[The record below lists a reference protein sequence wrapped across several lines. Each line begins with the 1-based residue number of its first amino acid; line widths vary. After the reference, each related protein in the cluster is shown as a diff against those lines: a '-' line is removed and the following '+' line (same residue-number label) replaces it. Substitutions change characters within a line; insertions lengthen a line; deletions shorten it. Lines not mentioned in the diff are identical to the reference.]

1 MMNILTLDLVSKHYE
16 KQRAALQDVSLRMGP
31 GVWGFVGPNG
41 AGKTTLLR
49 ILATLLVPT
58 RGSVS
63 WGEQD
68 IVRQPQALRREL
80 GFLPQDFGTYPQLT
94 AAEFLRY
101 IGELKGLRGSVLRQ
115 RVESVLD
122 MVNLTADAG
131 RRLRSYSGGMIRR
144 IGIAQALLNDPRV
157 LILDEPTVGLD
168 PAERVRFREVI
179 ASLQGEHLVILSTHI
194 ITDVEVMATDLV
206 LLNQGRMLWNGT
218 PTALQND
225 AAGVVWEVTLD
236 PATFEHLR
244 VTFQVS
250 QAIRRGN
257 QVETRLVTAAQPHPD
272 ALQVEP
278 SLEEAYLYLA
288 GAQGTQQAGQQII
301 ATR

>member
-1 MMNILTLDLVSKHYE
+1 MKTLVFDQVSKRYE
-16 KQRAALQDVSLRMGP
+16 KNRLALQNVSLRMGP

-63 WGEQD
+63 WDGQD
-68 IVRQPQALRREL
+68 MVRHPQALRRDL
-80 GFLPQDFGTYPQLT
+80 GFLPQDFGTYPQLS
-94 AAEFLRY
+94 AFEFLRY
-101 IGELKGLRGSVLRQ
+101 IGELKGLSGSVLRQ
-115 RVESVLD
+115 RIEYVLNL
-122 MVNLTADAG
+122 VNLSHDAG
-131 RRLRSYSGGMIRR
+131 RRLSSYSGGMIRR
-144 IGIAQALLNDPRV
+144 VGIAQALLNDPKI

-168 PAERVRFREVI
+168 PAERVRFREAI

-206 LLNQGRMLWNGT
+206 LLNEGQILWNGT
-218 PTALQND
+218 PTALLRD
-225 AAGVVWEVTLD
+225 AASSVWEVTLD
-236 PATFEHLR
+236 PTTFEQLR
-244 VTFQVS
+244 TTFQVS

-257 QVETRLVTAAQPHPD
+257 HVETRLIASHQPHV
-272 ALQVEP
+272 AAVQVEP

-288 GAQGTQQAGQQII
+288 GIPQTGQELV
-301 ATR
+301 APG